1 MQRPSYVQ
9 HATDGAFAMLRALA
23 FVLVIA
29 SATGL
34 SAEDDVKQQ
43 KIAELVRTTKL
54 QEMFEQQV
62 VQSRAAYVELGKKM
76 FAQILDDDG
85 SADPSKKARL
95 DGIFQRYL
103 QRGLSLWKAEDLVAI
118 WSQHYG
124 QDLGNDDLD
133 QILAFYKSPIGQK
146 AVAANQQ
153 ATAAF
158 TAELAARSQARL
170 REALQQLAADLREEM
185 TK

>member
-103 QRGLSLWKAEDLVAI
+103 QHGLSLWKAEDLVAI

-146 AVAANQQ
+146 AVAANQ
-153 ATAAF
+153 AASAAF
-158 TAELAARSQARL
+158 TAEVTARSQARL